1 MSQRKQ
7 LFADDAL
14 GQVILVGAGP
24 GDPELLTLK
33 AVRALE
39 AADVVLF
46 DSLVSAEILEFV
58 KSTARTICVGK
69 RGGKP
74 SCKQDDIHAMML
86 RFARQGKT
94 VIRLKSGDPMIF
106 GRAGEEIA
114 MLKEQGIAVQVIPGV
129 TAALAAASNLGVS
142 LTHRGCAQGVKFITA
157 HSRHGELPDLDW
169 RACADNQTTLM
180 VYMGARTAPKLAK
193 ALLEQGA
200 NSLLPVMIAKGVS
213 RANEE
218 VSYHRLTDL
227 LDMHIE
233 REMPVLLGLGRVFED
248 ACYAYERAQEPA
260 SYLKTPALT
269 A

>member
-1 MSQRKQ
+1 MSQLKQ
-7 LFADDAL
+7 HSSC

-39 AADVVLF
+39 RADIVLF
-46 DSLVSAEILEFV
+46 DSLVSLEILEFV

-114 MLKEQGIAVQVIPGV
+114 LLRQEGIDVQVIPGV

-142 LTHRGCAQGVKFITA
+142 LTNRSCAQGVKFITA
-157 HSRHGELPDLDW
+157 HSRLGELPDLDW
-169 RACADNQTTLM
+169 RACADTQTTLM
-180 VYMGARTAPKLAK
+180 VYMGARTAPKLAQ

-200 NSLLPVMIAKGVS
+200 QGSLPVMIAKGIS
-213 RANEE
+213 RENEQ
-218 VSYHRLTDL
+218 VSYHRLADL
-227 LDMHIE
+227 LDMQIE
-233 REMPVLLGLGRVFED
+233 REMPVLLGLGAVFEEPCL
-248 ACYAYERAQEPA
+248 AFERAQDGA
-260 SYLKTPALT
+260 QNTMSLKACAL
-269 A
+269 